1 MKQLAKKNTL
11 ANSHHQPSTDSSGMP
26 MPCNG
31 LSQPPRKK
39 IEVRKLTRIMLAYS
53 ARKNSANCD
62 PEYSTM
68 WPATISDSPSTTSN
82 GARLVSATPDTKY
95 TTNSGSS
102 GSQNHSN
109 RPPLPACA
117 ITMSVR
123 LRLPAAISTPTR
135 AKPIAIS
142 YDTICAAARIAPSS
156 AYFEFDAQPAMMI
169 P

>member
-1 MKQLAKKNTL
+1 MKALAKKPTFR
-11 ANSHHQPSTDSSGMP
+11 NSHHQPYTDSTGMP
-26 MPCNG
+26 QPWNG
-31 LSQPPRKK
+31 DNQPPKKK
-39 IEVRKLTRIMLAYS
+39 IEARKLTRIMLAYS
-53 ARKNSANCD
+53 ARKNSANAA

-95 TTNSGSS
+95 TTNSGSI

-117 ITMSVR
+117 ITMPDMFSV
-123 LRLPAAISTPTR
+123 PAPIITPTR

-142 YDTICAAARIAPSS
+142 
-156 AYFEFDAQPAMMI
+156 
-169 P
+169 

>member
-1 MKQLAKKNTL
+1 MKA
-11 ANSHHQPSTDSSGMP
+11 AGIGD
-26 MPCNG
+26 
-31 LSQPPRKK
+31 SQPPRKK
-39 IEVRKLTRIMLAYS
+39 SAVRKLTRIMLAYS
-53 ARKNSANCD
+53 ARKNSANCE

-82 GARLVSATPDTKY
+82 GARLVSATPEMKY

-109 RPPLPACA
+109 KPALPRLRMT
-117 ITMSVR
+117 ISLR

-142 YDTICAAARIAPSS
+142 
-156 AYFEFDAQPAMMI
+156 
-169 P
+169 

>member
-1 MKQLAKKNTL
+1 MKQLAKKNTF
-11 ANSHHQPSTDSSGMP
+11 ASSHHQPSTLNSGMP
-26 MPCNG
+26 QPWNG
-31 LSQPPRKK
+31 LSQPPRKNS
-39 IEVRKLTRIMLAYS
+39 EVRKLIRIMFAYS
-53 ARKNSANCD
+53 ARKNSANCE

-109 RPPLPACA
+109 RPASPACA
-117 ITMSVR
+117 ITMSDR
-123 LRLPAAISTPTR
+123 FRLPAAISTPTR

-142 YDTICAAARIAPSS
+142 
-156 AYFEFDAQPAMMI
+156 
-169 P
+169 